1 MVVTNKYSEFK
12 KLLCRFVQQA
22 NQNVQDKENRKPT
35 LGNKGFENNNF
46 NRQITYD
53 IVFIDGIE
61 YHLRCTQ
68 NRHRQDV
75 VFSLFLV

>member
-61 YHLRCTQ
+61 YHLRCTY
-68 NRHRQDV
+68 NRHTK
-75 VFSLFLV
+75 VFILLRF